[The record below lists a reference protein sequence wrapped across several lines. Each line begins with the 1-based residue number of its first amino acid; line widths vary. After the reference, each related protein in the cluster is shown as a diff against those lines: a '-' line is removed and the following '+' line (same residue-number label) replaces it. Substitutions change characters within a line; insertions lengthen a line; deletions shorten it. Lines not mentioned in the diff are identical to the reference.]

1 MIDAGMFGLL
11 LAGSFISILVWVVAE
26 NELSTNLLACQQ
38 AEFTMVSEEEPALM
52 FFKDEQ

>member
-1 MIDAGMFGLL
+1 MFGLL

-38 AEFTMVSEEEPALM
+38 AEFTMVTLGGGRKIENHTG
-52 FFKDEQ
+52 